1 MRFSEWDDRWRELP
15 LQEICSFEKGSVLSK
30 SDLSETGHPCI
41 LYGQLYT
48 TYLSETIDEIV
59 SKTNRLDDSIERSQ
73 VGDLIIPCSG
83 ETPEDIATARCVMVP
98 NVLYGGD
105 LNVLRSKHHDCT
117 FLSYQLNGKRRMDI
131 AKLAVG
137 KTIVHLHG
145 NNLKSLRV
153 WVPSS
158 LEEERKIAALLNLL
172 NKRISVQNK
181 IIEDLERLRKFINDA
196 FFESLKTTAIFRTLY
211 KIASE
216 GGTPDTNLKEYYEP
230 AEIPF
235 IKIEDLYSKYLI
247 QNSNYISVLGI
258 EHSSAWLV
266 PKGSIL
272 LSNGATIGECTI
284 TTYPLCTKQG
294 ILGIVPSDST
304 DSEFLYYLFKSTTFK
319 KQLQRITTKGT
330 MDAAYLKDID
340 RIQVPFCDKTR
351 QEQHVKTLVP
361 LERKIVL
368 EQSLLQ
374 NLISLK
380 RFLLANMF
388 I

>member
-1 MRFSEWDDRWRELP
+1 MPKSSTAVKIYEQQNAIEKNWHLERYFVTKEYAQKLRSFFVGPGDIIVSCAGTIGELYVLPPDAQEGLINQALMRIR
-15 LQEICSFEKGSVLSK
+15 VK
-30 SDLSETGHPCI
+30 SSLDKNWFI
-41 LYGQLYT
+41 YAFMRM
-48 TYLSETIDEIV
+48 IDEFSAKFSNGSAI
-59 SKTNRLDDSIERSQ
+59 KNIPPFA
-73 VGDLIIPCSG
+73 DLKNYELFLPNIL
-83 ETPEDIATARCVMVP
+83 EQQRIA
-98 NVLYGGD
+98 
-105 LNVLRSKHHDCT
+105 
-117 FLSYQLNGKRRMDI
+117 RML
-131 AKLAVG
+131 LA
-137 KTIVHLHG
+137 IDH
-145 NNLKSLRV
+145 
-153 WVPSS
+153 
-158 LEEERKIAALLNLL
+158 
-172 NKRISVQNK
+172 RISVQNK

-304 DSEFLYYLFKSTTFK
+304 DSEFIYYLFKSTTFK

-340 RIQVPFCDKTR
+340 RIQIPFCDKTR